1 MKSNSYA
8 YAAALAVLLASAPLA
23 NASDDKAAGPGTTV
37 TGCVTTATDGKGFVL
52 TEASKDMQAPPK
64 TWTLVAS
71 DGVDLSKYANHK
83 VEITSDKADKA
94 DKADSA
100 AAPTAA
106 TAAGAT
112 ADTKLKVKSVKD
124 ISNSCSQ

>member
-1 MKSNSYA
+1 M
-8 YAAALAVLLASAPLA
+8 
-23 NASDDKAAGPGTTV
+23 
-37 TGCVTTATDGKGFVL
+37 L

-64 TWTLVAS
+64 TWALVAS

-83 VEITSDKADKA
+83 VEITSAS

-112 ADTKLKVKSVKD
+112 TDTKLKVKSVKD